1 MTLLQAENLHVS
13 FKNEE
18 VLHDI
23 SFTMK
28 QGSIYGLIGRNGA
41 GKTTLLSV
49 LASYRQAD
57 SGKVL
62 INGSEPFENEALMP
76 KVAFL
81 YETDYSD
88 ETETGLVL
96 LKLAARYQEQ
106 FDLEYATK
114 LAAKL
119 ELPLDKPVH
128 KLSTGKQAALNVTL
142 GLASRAPVTIF
153 DEVYSGMD
161 APTRD
166 TFYKELLDE
175 QERHPRII
183 ILSTHLVSEMD
194 YLFDHVL
201 MIHEGRMLLDEPVD
215 ALLERGFSVTG
226 DHQRVEAFAAGRNVI
241 SEQRLGGT
249 KSVMIFEEL
258 TAADTAR
265 AYEDSLD
272 IGQVALQDL
281 FIQLTGK
288 GGQAS

>member
-1 MTLLQAENLHVS
+1 MTILQADNVKVS
-13 FKNEE
+13 FKREE
-18 VLHDI
+18 VLKGV
-23 SFTMK
+23 SFQLE
-28 QGSIYGLIGRNGA
+28 QGNIYGLIGRNGA

-57 SGKVL
+57 DGKVL
-62 INGSEPFENEALMP
+62 IDGEEPFEHEMLMP

-88 ETETGLVL
+88 ETETALVL

-106 FDLEYATK
+106 FDLDYAQE

-166 TFYKELLDE
+166 TFYKELLEE
-175 QERHPRII
+175 QERVPRII

-194 YLFDHVL
+194 YLFDHVI
-201 MIHEGRMLLDEPVD
+201 MIHEGRLLLNEPVD

-226 DHQRVEAFAAGRNVI
+226 SQEKVAAFAAGRNVI
-241 SEQRLGGT
+241 SEQSLGGT
-249 KSVMIFEEL
+249 LSVMIFEEL
-258 TAADTAR
+258 T
-265 AYEDSLD
+265 
-272 IGQVALQDL
+272 
-281 FIQLTGK
+281 
-288 GGQAS
+288 